1 MAKPLKPETV
11 LKKLKSVSNTQDSIP
26 MLSLW
31 IIHHKAHHKLIVDH
45 WLKVLKNAK
54 ASHRLTLLYLCNDVI
69 QNCRRKNAAV
79 YKETF
84 TDTLPEAVAHL
95 RDQSIRSNVQRVMK
109 IWSKRGVFDSE
120 YTDQL
125 LAALLANRAPE
136 KLRNKLLVE
145 YKTSDLISEITQFKE
160 LEDKIEVDEK
170 RLRAIRVDV
179 SSTEAIKKLKD
190 KVGGEKFS
198 REFEESA
205 AQLEEFLGQFEKY
218 VEQRKQLLEVLEKGT
233 VYYHAQYHEA
243 KIVVNVSIFVACSL
257 DY

>member
-1 MAKPLKPETV
+1 MAKQMNPENV
-11 LKKLKSVSNTQDSIP
+11 IKKLKSVSNTQDSIP

-31 IIHHKAHHKLIVDH
+31 IIHHKAHHKLIVDL
-45 WLKVLKNAK
+45 WLKVLKNSK

-69 QNCRRKNAAV
+69 QNCRRKNAAM
-79 YKETF
+79 YKDAYM
-84 TDTLPEAVAHL
+84 DTLPEAVSHL
-95 RDQSIRSNVQRVMK
+95 REESIRPNVQRVMK
-109 IWSKRGVFDSE
+109 IWAKRGVFDTE

-125 LAALLANRAPE
+125 LAALLTNRAPE

-145 YKTSDLISEITQFKE
+145 YKTTGLISEITQFKQ

-170 RLRAIRVDV
+170 RLRTTRVDV

-205 AQLEEFLGQFEKY
+205 TQLDDFISQFEKY
-218 VEQRKQLLEVLEKGT
+218 VERRKHLLDVLEKGT
-233 VYYHAQYHEA
+233 
-243 KIVVNVSIFVACSL
+243 
-257 DY
+257 